1 MGWNI
6 IRDTEGRVLYDGMGA
21 EPRFYFDHSYYFT
34 AVASE
39 HVCGTATHG
48 VTFAAGIRRG
58 NIFGVQF
65 HPEKSH
71 RFGVALFTNFITF
84 ARSAAAH
91 PLTLREPQGSE
102 ERRVGKE
109 GVRTFRSRWL
119 P

>member
-1 MGWNI
+1 MQIMGDRSEEGRLPGFGWIPGELQRLKADNGVARIRVPHMGWNI

-65 HPEKSH
+65 QIGRASC
-71 RFGVALFTNFITF
+71 
-84 ARSAAAH
+84 
-91 PLTLREPQGSE
+91 RE
-102 ERRVGKE
+102 RVCTY
-109 GVRTFRSRWL
+109 V
-119 P
+119 